1 MNNYLANTTEEIYR
15 WFHILNKKYF
25 DGDSDEKV
33 KYDNTGM
40 PYISYDTAATNY
52 FKEALQVLYLTQY
65 NGTLTESEQAD
76 ALANAQM
83 LMRLSVKLRQN
94 NPNASPYSYVYEFYR
109 CDVNRIMVRLYQAD
123 ENGNMVTD
131 SVSDF
136 YLTNLAFKKL
146 VFNFYK
152 ILNAKVVNN
161 ELPYPD

>member
-1 MNNYLANTTEEIYR
+1 M
-15 WFHILNKKYF
+15 
-25 DGDSDEKV
+25 
-33 KYDNTGM
+33 
-40 PYISYDTAATNY
+40 
-52 FKEALQVLYLTQY
+52 LYLTQY

-76 ALANAQM
+76 ALANAPM
-83 LMRLSVKLRQN
+83 IMRLSVKLRQN
-94 NPNASPYSYVYEFYR
+94 NPNASPYRYVYEFYR

-136 YLTNLAFKKL
+136 YLTNLAFKKI

-152 ILNAKVVNN
+152 ILNAKVVDN